1 MTKGASIKFS
11 SYEESIPRLLNLLKV
26 PNELK
31 KYDKIIL
38 KPYIKDESSYT
49 PIAFTEAVLKFCVEN
64 KNPVSEI
71 FIAEGTDGKDTT
83 ELFES
88 SGYHDLAEKYSIGLI
103 DLNNTESQEIIND
116 NFLKFEEI
124 MYPKILMDSCVISLP
139 VLKDDIETEIVDSL
153 TNMLG
158 AFPSQYYA
166 GFFSL
171 KKSKIRKWPIK
182 YSIHDILLC
191 KMPNFAIIDA
201 SVQGMILAGLPI
213 SVDKQAAKLLGRD
226 WKMIPHIKLVD
237 ESFLARTARKEALEK
252 AKEENAAKREE

>member
-1 MTKGASIKFS
+1 MTKGASIKFN
-11 SYEESIPRLLNLLKV
+11 SYEESVPRLLNLLKV
-26 PNELK
+26 SNELK

-38 KPYIKDESSYT
+38 KPYIKDEGSYT
-49 PIAFTEAVLKFCVEN
+49 PIAFTESVLKFCVEN

-71 FIAEGTDGKDTT
+71 FIAEGADGKDTA

-88 SGYHDLAEKYSIGLI
+88 SGYQDLAEKYSIGLI
-103 DLNNTESQEIIND
+103 DLNNTESQEVINGD
-116 NFLKFEEI
+116 FLKFEEI
-124 MYPKILMDSCVISLP
+124 MYPNILLNSCVISLP
-139 VLKDDIETEIVDSL
+139 ILKDDAETEIVDSL

-158 AFPSQYYA
+158 AFPSQYYS

-201 SVQGMILAGLPI
+201 SAQGQILAGLPL

-226 WKMIPHIKLVD
+226 WRMIPHIKLVD
-237 ESFLARTARKEALEK
+237 ESFLARAAKKEAIAK
-252 AKEENAAKREE
+252 AKEEKETKKEE